1 MIKIK
6 AVRPIFVFPF
16 SFCMMILLLGNCS
29 NPGNTPAAGAG
40 SNFLDTTHAVYGP
53 YRVYKLPVTKGVT
66 ILNPVQLSLGPG
78 GKLYAANHTGEV
90 YTLNDSDSD
99 GFEDE
104 AVLFCNISD
113 YGLKS
118 PAGFASKGDTVFIGT
133 SQEIRAFIDKD
144 GDFKAD
150 TSWTI
155 FKDIPNS
162 QHPYEYT
169 SAFAIG
175 PDGWLYFAL
184 ATDSWN
190 AGASPDPHAY
200 RGSILRIST
209 DGKVVEKIATGI
221 RSVYGMRFNN
231 RGDAFFIDNEGG
243 GNPTEELN
251 LLVKGKFYGH
261 NPKKF
266 PGADSAVEL
275 PVTNLEMETAPS
287 AIVFNTGG
295 KSFGK
300 TSDNLFV
307 SYYGPGERW
316 TKGAISRLEI
326 TPGEKKGYKF
336 REHPVAD
343 IPKLS
348 GIAFGSDGSLYV
360 AQHGVSDYWYNS
372 TQPQS
377 GGFYKLVYDPSL
389 EGLEVKRAKLNTGE
403 LSASS
408 IEAGKQLF
416 AEQACLACHST
427 DGKKE
432 LLGPSL
438 NNLGNVMSRK
448 EILENINDPSAII
461 KPAMN
466 AVRILKKNG
475 QVLLGRTVNTDES
488 KVDIMLIGNKVVSVP
503 KNEIQSITEEKK
515 SLMYEGLLKG
525 LDSTQI
531 NNLLDYLVSLK

>member
-1 MIKIK
+1 MNMIK
-6 AVRPIFVFPF
+6 AVRPIAVF
-16 SFCMMILLLGNCS
+16 SFAFCIIILLLGNCN
-29 NPGNTPAAGAG
+29 NPGNNPEVEAGAAY
-40 SNFLDTTHAVYGP
+40 LDTTHAVYGP
-53 YRVYKLPVTKGVT
+53 YKVYKLPVIKGVT

-104 AVLFCNISD
+104 AVLYCNISD
-113 YGLKS
+113 FGLKS

-133 SQEIRAFIDKD
+133 SQEIRAFIDTNN
-144 GDFKAD
+144 DFRAD

-190 AGASPDPHAY
+190 AGASPDPNAY

-209 DGKVVEKIATGI
+209 DGKMVEKLATGI
-221 RSVYGMRFNN
+221 RSVYGMRFNTK
-231 RGDAFFIDNEGG
+231 GDIFFIDNEGG

-251 LLVKGKFYGH
+251 LLVKGNFYGH

-266 PGADSAVEL
+266 PGYGSITL
-275 PVTNLEMETAPS
+275 PVTNLEIETAPS
-287 AIVFNTGG
+287 AIVFNSDG
-295 KSFGK
+295 KGFGN
-300 TSDNLFV
+300 TNDNLFV

-316 TKGAISRLEI
+316 TKGAISRLEMKSD
-326 TPGEKKGYKF
+326 EKAGYSF
-336 REHPVAD
+336 SEHPVAD

-348 GIAFGSDGSLYV
+348 GIAFGADGSLYV

-372 TQPQS
+372 TQQQS

-389 EGLEVKRAKLNTGE
+389 EGLAIKRAKANSGE

-416 AEQACLACHST
+416 AEQACLACHAT
-427 DGKKE
+427 DGKTE

-438 NNLGNVMSRK
+438 NNLGNVMSRN

-466 AVRILKKNG
+466 AVRILKKDG
-475 QVLLGRTVNTDES
+475 QVLLGRAVNSNENII
-488 KVDIMLIGNKVVSVP
+488 DIMLIGNKVVSVP
-503 KNEIQSITEEKK
+503 KKDIQSITDEKK
-515 SLMYEGLLKG
+515 SLMYEGLLKE

-531 NNLLDYLVSLK
+531 NSLLDYLVSLK

>member
-1 MIKIK
+1 MIR
-6 AVRPIFVFPF
+6 AVRPVFVLPF
-16 SFCMMILLLGNCS
+16 SFCIMILLLGNCN
-29 NPGNTPAAGAG
+29 NPGNNPGVEAGKA
-40 SNFLDTTHAVYGP
+40 FLDTTHAVYGP
-53 YRVYKLPVTKGVT
+53 YRVYKLPITKGVT

-90 YTLNDSDSD
+90 YTLNDSDND

-104 AVLFCNISD
+104 AVLYCNISD
-113 YGLKS
+113 YRLKS

-133 SQEIRAFIDKD
+133 SQEIRAFMDTD
-144 GDFKAD
+144 SDFKAD
-150 TSWTI
+150 TSWII

-190 AGASPDPHAY
+190 AGASPDPNAY

-209 DGKVVEKIATGI
+209 DGKMVEKVATGI
-221 RSVYGMRFNN
+221 RSVYGMRFNTK
-231 RGDAFFIDNEGG
+231 GDAFFIDNEGG

-266 PGADSAVEL
+266 PGADSVEL
-275 PVTNLEMETAPS
+275 PVANLEIETAPS

-295 KSFGK
+295 EAFGK

-326 TPGEKKGYKF
+326 SGDERNGYLFK
-336 REHPVAD
+336 EHPVAD

-389 EGLEVKRAKLNTGE
+389 EGLAIKRTTPNSGE
-403 LSASS
+403 LSPSS

-466 AVRILKKNG
+466 AIRILKKDG
-475 QVLLGRTVNTDES
+475 QVLLGRAVNTDES
-488 KVDIMLIGNKVVSVP
+488 KVDIMLIGNKIVSVP

-525 LDSTQI
+525 LDSTQV
-531 NNLLDYLVSLK
+531 NSLLDYLVSLK